1 MMEISL
7 TNAEIAELDRQNP
20 ATATDGGFQ
29 SLMVSLQ
36 RRVNRATNN
45 LLLTND
51 DLRRIP
57 KYAFDFGNGGW
68 ENRLI
73 AAFGR
78 VLGPKLGR

>member
-1 MMEISL
+1 MEISL

-57 KYAFDFGNGGW
+57 KYAFDFGNRGW

>member
-57 KYAFDFGNGGW
+57 K
-68 ENRLI
+68 
-73 AAFGR
+73 
-78 VLGPKLGR
+78 